1 MSMDYRLPNPNKK
14 LTENLVRQFAER
26 AVKGADENPL
36 SEAENTLTVLRD
48 NGDTYTV
55 LVSVKDEKTGEIT
68 QREETISRQAFEA
81 AVKNGYL
88 KKQ

>member
-1 MSMDYRLPNPNKK
+1 MGLHYSIPNPNKK

-26 AVKGADENPL
+26 SVKGSDENPS
-36 SEAENTLTVLRD
+36 SEVENSLTVLRD

-55 LVSVKDEKTGEIT
+55 LVTVKDEKTGEVT
-68 QREETISRQAFEA
+68 QREETISREAFES

>member
-1 MSMDYRLPNPNKK
+1 MDYRIPDPNKK
-14 LTENLVRQFAER
+14 ITDKLVLDFAR
-26 AVKGADENPL
+26 KSFDENKNN
-36 SEAENTLTVLRD
+36 SLTVLRD

-55 LVSVKDEKTGEIT
+55 LVTVKDEKTGEVT
-68 QREETISRQAFEA
+68 QREETISREAFEA